1 MYKFIIT
8 LLCCYGSAYACDF
21 CGGSPAV
28 MNSDVL
34 SLQPQS
40 SVGTSVQYRN
50 YKYLA
55 SADNVKRTQTVVQN
69 FFVSYSPKKWVDI
82 RVSLPI
88 MWTFNEYIKLDE
100 NTTSLHEKKF
110 GLSDM
115 IIFSNFRVW
124 QKSPIGRKVG
134 QVLNLGF
141 GISVPT
147 GSKKTS
153 ENALLQD
160 FNFGTQTVGF
170 LFSAAYSLSIKKW
183 GLVNSTLV
191 KINLKNKD
199 NTLFGNQ
206 YTYQL
211 TANYTTL
218 VGKVYLIPVTGL
230 GVNYQQ
236 RNIHHDIIQSKSGAI
251 DLEINAGLQCNVKGI
266 TFAATISQPLVQKT
280 GGGNILQKTGFN
292 CFVKYQ
298 IPHIKQKMGT
308 ATENTSTT
316 KQTKLKN

>member
-1 MYKFIIT
+1 MYKFIIAF
-8 LLCCYGSAYACDF
+8 LCCFSSAYACDF

-88 MWTFNEYIKLDE
+88 MWTFNEYVKLDA
-100 NTTSLHEKKF
+100 NTPNLHEKKF

-115 IIFSNFRVW
+115 IMFSNFRVW
-124 QKSPIGRKVG
+124 QKSPIGKKVG
-134 QVLNLGF
+134 QVLNLGL
-141 GISVPT
+141 GLSLPT
-147 GSKKTS
+147 GSKKVS

-183 GLVNSTLV
+183 GLINSALI

-199 NTLFGNQ
+199 NTLYGNQ

-211 TANYTTL
+211 AANYTAL
-218 VGKVYLIPVTGL
+218 VKKVYLIPVAGL
-230 GVNYQQ
+230 GVNFQQ
-236 RNIHHDIIQSKSGAI
+236 RNIHHNIIQSKSGAL
-251 DLEINAGLQCNVKGI
+251 DLELNVGLQCNVKGI
-266 TFAATISQPLVQKT
+266 TFAATVSQPLVQKT
-280 GGGNILQKTGFN
+280 GGGNIIQKTGFN

-298 IPHIKQKMGT
+298 IPHKKQKMT
-308 ATENTSTT
+308 IPAENASDSKT
-316 KQTKLKN
+316 N